1 VVRPPYRAALRLAL
15 LAATYWAEVDSA
27 YASAPD
33 ILLLPP
39 HRFLNRVFA
48 YFVGRIDPEKREEWE
63 MSLDA
68 PLPGESAAA
77 ALPSPATVEAEGEAF
92 MAAFGQFSGNN

>member
-1 VVRPPYRAALRLAL
+1 
-15 LAATYWAEVDSA
+15 
-27 YASAPD
+27 
-33 ILLLPP
+33 
-39 HRFLNRVFA
+39 
-48 YFVGRIDPEKREEWE
+48 

-92 MAAFGQFSGNN
+92 MAAFGQFSGNT